1 MTQPLFNTYSLRVI
15 HEEISLLDRKIAHLR
30 KYEVFASES
39 ARESA
44 VSRLEN
50 KRELLVK
57 SSREMAA
64 SGFEFVASEL
74 PASLR
79 SGTEAATPETPAEA
93 VETEAADPKPA
104 AHAKTTPPSPFAG
117 TSLDPA
123 ETLSVYRE
131 ARSKPKATP
140 APRKPRLPQLATA
153 SA

>member
-1 MTQPLFNTYSLRVI
+1 MFNTYSLRVI
-15 HEEISLLDRKIAHLR
+15 HEEISLLDRKIAHMR

-57 SSREMAA
+57 SSREMAS

-79 SGTEAATPETPAEA
+79 TASDTVAPEAPAEA
-93 VETEAADPKPA
+93 VETEEADAKPIARAA
-104 AHAKTTPPSPFAG
+104 TTPPSPFAG

-131 ARSKPKATP
+131 ARNKPKAAPTP
-140 APRKPRLPQLATA
+140 RMPRLPQLATA